1 MFFYN
6 IIEKICNNFLNMILK
21 VEEESQNVSSEIAS
35 KLEEALENLP
45 SDTPEAIVDGNFIA
59 SPFLDALGFGL
70 QERIPQFKTGNGGD
84 AVDYALRKNTEDDT
98 FLHSKI
104 NPQVLIELKGRD
116 INLAPESKSYQ
127 ATVRQL
133 KKYLLAPNCRS
144 VQWGIITNSKYI
156 QLFRKHGKVI
166 YPATPCLEIT
176 LINIAELTFKIKNK
190 IAQTSRALTVAI
202 YNNKGGVG
210 KTTTVINL
218 AATLT
223 AHKKK
228 VLVVDFDPN
237 QKDLTD
243 SLNIKIGDYK
253 LYHCLK
259 DKQNLIDLK
268 QVVYSYTKVFKTGK
282 SLSFDVIPVDD
293 QLAQTDEDKLR
304 NELSFYSL
312 RKKLEVVKSDYDY
325 ILIDAPPNWRYF
337 SISAVYAAD
346 VVLIPTQHNNIA
358 SLKNAATVIQQYIPE
373 IQQARQEKTQGLE
386 LGAIALPIFFN
397 GEKITDPARINAKK
411 TIHEIIKKVKLEHN
425 FDLITYFFPYF
436 HNAQNTKIFEL
447 PNYAF
452 IASSGF
458 EKIPAV
464 YKTKVAYDY
473 YSQLAKE
480 YFLQ

>member
-1 MFFYN
+1 
-6 IIEKICNNFLNMILK
+6 MILK
-21 VEEESQNVSSEIAS
+21 VEEESQNVSSELAS

-45 SDTPEAIVDGNFIA
+45 LDTPEAVVDGNFIA

-84 AVDYALRKNTEDDT
+84 AVDYALRNNTEYDT

-144 VQWGIITNSKYI
+144 VKWGIITNSKYI
-156 QLFRKHGKVI
+156 QLFRKHSKVI

-176 LINIAELTFKIKNK
+176 PNNIAELTFKIRNK
-190 IAQTSRALTVAI
+190 IVQTSRALTVAI

-223 AHKKK
+223 AHNKK
-228 VLVVDFDPN
+228 VLVIDFDPN

-268 QVVYSYTKVFKTGK
+268 QVVYPYTKIFKNGK
-282 SLSFDVIPVDD
+282 TLNFDVIPVDD
-293 QLAQTDEDKLR
+293 QLAQTDEDKIR

-312 RKKLEVVKSDYDY
+312 RKKLEAVKSDYDY

-386 LGAIALPIFFN
+386 LGAIALSIFFN
-397 GEKITDPARINAKK
+397 GEKITDSARINAIK

-425 FDLITYFFPYF
+425 FDLTTYFFPNF
-436 HNAQNTKIFEL
+436 NNAQNTKIFEL

-464 YKTKVAYDY
+464 YKTKIAYDY

>member
-1 MFFYN
+1 MVF
-6 IIEKICNNFLNMILK
+6 I
-21 VEEESQNVSSEIAS
+21 VEEESQTNSSEIAR
-35 KLEEALENLP
+35 KLEEALQNLP
-45 SDTPEAIVDGNFIA
+45 SDASEAIVDGNFIA
-59 SPFLDALGFGL
+59 NPFLDALGFTL
-70 QERIPQFKTGNGGD
+70 QERIPQFPTGNG
-84 AVDYALRKNTEDDT
+84 AVDYALRSNTEDNV
-98 FLHSKI
+98 FLLSKV
-104 NPQVLIELKGRD
+104 NPQVLVELKGRD
-116 INLAPESKSYQ
+116 INLAPESRSYQ

-144 VQWGIITNSKYI
+144 VQWGIITNSKHI
-156 QLFRKHGKVI
+156 QLFRKHSKVI

-176 LINIAELTFKIKNK
+176 PKNLAELTFKIRSK
-190 IAQTSRALTVAI
+190 ISQTSKALTVAI

-223 AHKKK
+223 IHNKK
-228 VLVVDFDPN
+228 VLIVDFDPN

-243 SLNIKIGDYK
+243 YFNLKSGSCN
-253 LYHCLK
+253 LYDCLK
-259 DKQNLIDLK
+259 DRQNLVDLK
-268 QVVYSYTKVFKTGK
+268 QVVCPYTRTFGNGK
-282 SLSFDVIPVDD
+282 SLSFDVIPVDE
-293 QLAQTDEDKLR
+293 QLAETDEDKLR

-312 RKKLEVVKSDYDY
+312 RKKLETVKSDYDY

-358 SLKNAATVIQQYIPE
+358 SLKNAATVIQQYILE
-373 IQQARQEKTQGLE
+373 IQQARQAKTQGLE

-397 GEKITDPARINAKK
+397 GEKITEPARVNAKK
-411 TIHEIIKKVKLEHN
+411 TISEIINKVKIDHN
-425 FDLITYFFPYF
+425 FDLLYYFYPYF
-436 HNAQNTKIFEL
+436 HNAKNTKIFEL
-447 PNYAF
+447 PNHAF

-458 EKIPAV
+458 ENIPAV
-464 YKTKVAYDY
+464 HKSQVAYDY